1 MTWPRGSPTSWR
13 WCSDGSIVVSW
24 LEKPPALDFDWEG
37 RIFGVLLSL
46 WKRVR
51 PDPNPPARP
60 EAARLADEL
69 AALTVLARALA
80 EESVR
85 LAPARLDG
93 GVRANDLLLP
103 EAFDL
108 GGSAEENRD
117 ALVLRVA
124 VGATIRRL
132 GLDVV
137 PASAPTAVGPRAIAS
152 LDAARRATDVLV
164 AELPMFAALHTRTA
178 ALERVRRSTLSTEW
192 MAIYDAALDLSVTWA
207 PPAPPL
213 GDPGPPLRMW
223 GELVRALAG
232 DGGEGHTPGE
242 TPAKPS
248 TGTERK
254 ARPSDE
260 VERTS
265 VDEAK
270 AAEKVI
276 THTFEK
282 METLDEHQGQIQRMD
297 GADELDEHLEALDE
311 VDLNQVMRGGERAQS
326 LYKAEIGI
334 DANVPDVSD
343 ILPDERGIPYDEWD
357 RRSGR
362 YKPGWCT
369 VYPTPMGPG
378 KPAWAATALARHR
391 ALVDDLYRRLVIH
404 RTRRSPERAQRD
416 GEELDL
422 DALVDDLANRRAG
435 LGHSERVY
443 LRKLRRQ
450 RSFATTVLLDVSLST
465 DAWVADRRVLDVAR
479 EAVLVLGEVAHR
491 FGDPLQVLAFASHTR
506 NRCRVWTVRDWNEPW
521 AVGKARLGALH
532 PQGYTRIGPA
542 LRHAIAE
549 LSKADADRRLL
560 LLISDGKPTDY
571 DRYEG
576 RHGVADVRQALREG
590 EARGV
595 VTHALAV
602 DAVAGDHLPPMLGPG
617 AWHILPD
624 PRRLPEVLTTVYG
637 RLTGR

>member
-1 MTWPRGSPTSWR
+1 M
-13 WCSDGSIVVSW
+13 SW
-24 LEKPPALDFDWEG
+24 LEKPPSLDFDWEG
-37 RIFGVLLSL
+37 RVFGVLLSL

-51 PDPNPPARP
+51 PDPNPPPRA
-60 EAARLADEL
+60 EAAVLADEL

-80 EESVR
+80 QETVR

-103 EAFDL
+103 AALDL

-117 ALVLRVA
+117 ALILRVA

-132 GLDVV
+132 GLDALPPEEGGV
-137 PASAPTAVGPRAIAS
+137 PTGAGPRAIAS

-164 AELPMFAALHTRTA
+164 AELPMFAALHARTA
-178 ALERVRRSTLSTEW
+178 ALERARGGGAR
-192 MAIYDAALDLSVTWA
+192 AISPAWADVYGAALDLTVPWA
-207 PPAPPL
+207 PPAPPP

-223 GELVRALAG
+223 GELVRAVGGAG
-232 DGGEGHTPGE
+232 ALGATPDE
-242 TPAKPS
+242 TASAPS

-254 ARPSDE
+254 AKPSDE
-260 VERTS
+260 VERTL

-270 AAEKVI
+270 AREKVL

-282 METLDEHQGQIQRMD
+282 METLDEHNGQIQRMD
-297 GADELDEHLEALDE
+297 GADELDDHLEALDE
-311 VDLNQVMRGGERAQS
+311 VDLKHVIRGGERARS
-326 LYKAEIGI
+326 LYKAEIGL
-334 DANVPDVSD
+334 DADVPDVAD
-343 ILPDERGIPYDEWD
+343 ILPHERGIPYDEWD
-357 RRSGR
+357 RGAGR

-378 KPAWAATALARHR
+378 EPAWAAEALPRHR
-391 ALVDDLYRRLVIH
+391 ALVEDLYRRLVIH

-435 LGHSERVY
+435 HGPSDRVY
-443 LRKLRRQ
+443 LRKLRRK

-506 NRCRVWTVRDWNEPW
+506 NRCRVFTVRDWNDPW
-521 AVGKARLGALH
+521 EVGKARLGALR

-542 LRHAIAE
+542 LRHAVAE
-549 LSKADADRRLL
+549 LGKADADRHLL
-560 LLISDGKPTDY
+560 LLVSDGKPTDY

-576 RHGVADVRQALREG
+576 RYGVADVRQALREG

-595 VTHALAV
+595 ITHALAV

>member
-1 MTWPRGSPTSWR
+1 MSWF
-13 WCSDGSIVVSW
+13 DA
-24 LEKPPALDFDWEG
+24 PPKLDFDWEG
-37 RIFGVLLSL
+37 RVFGVLLSL

-51 PDPNPPARP
+51 PDPNPPARA

-80 EESVR
+80 QETVR
-85 LAPARLDG
+85 LVPARLDG

-103 EAFDL
+103 ESLDL
-108 GGSAEENRD
+108 GGTAEENRD
-117 ALVLRVA
+117 ALILRVA

-132 GLDVV
+132 GLDTL
-137 PASAPTAVGPRAIAS
+137 APDAATGPGARALAS

-164 AELPMFAALHTRTA
+164 AELPMFAALHVRTA
-178 ALERVRRSTLSTEW
+178 ALERERREALPLSPAW
-192 MAIYDAALDLSVTWA
+192 AALYAAALDLSVPWA
-207 PPAPPL
+207 VGVDTAPPL

-223 GELVRALAG
+223 GELVRSVGGAG
-232 DGGEGHTPGE
+232 APATTPHE
-242 TPAKPS
+242 TPATPS

-260 VERTS
+260 VERTL

-270 AAEKVI
+270 AKEKVI

-282 METLDEHQGQIQRMD
+282 METLEEHNGQVLKMD

-311 VDLNQVMRGGERAQS
+311 VDLKHVIRGGERAKS
-326 LYKAEIGI
+326 LFKAEIGL
-334 DANVPDVSD
+334 DADVPDVAD
-343 ILPDERGIPYDEWD
+343 IRSDERGIPYDEWD
-357 RRSGR
+357 RRAGR

-369 VYPTPMGPG
+369 VYPTPMGRG
-378 KPAWAATALARHR
+378 EPAWAAATLPRHR
-391 ALVDDLYRRLVIH
+391 ALVEDLYRRLVIH
-404 RTRRSPERAQRD
+404 RTRRTPERAQRD

-435 LGHSERVY
+435 FGPSERVY

-506 NRCRVWTVRDWNEPW
+506 NRCRVWTVRDWHEPW
-521 AVGKARLGALH
+521 EVGKARLGALH

-542 LRHAIAE
+542 LRHAMAE
-549 LSKADADRRLL
+549 LTKADADRHLL

-576 RHGVADVRQALREG
+576 RYGVADVRQALREG

>member
-1 MTWPRGSPTSWR
+1 MTWM
-13 WCSDGSIVVSW
+13 D
-24 LEKPPALDFDWEG
+24 KPPNLDVEWEG
-37 RIFGVLLSL
+37 RVFGVLLSL
-46 WKRVR
+46 WKRLR
-51 PDPNPPARP
+51 PDPNPPPRP
-60 EAARLADEL
+60 EAARLADEQ
-69 AALTVLARALA
+69 AALTLLARALA
-80 EESVR
+80 QETVR

-103 EAFDL
+103 EALDL
-108 GGSAEENRD
+108 GGTAEENRD
-117 ALVLRVA
+117 ALILRVA

-132 GLDVV
+132 GLDAI
-137 PASAPTAVGPRAIAS
+137 PLDAPTGAGPRAIAS

-164 AELPMFAALHTRTA
+164 TELPMFAALHERTT
-178 ALERVRRSTLSTEW
+178 ALERARAGLPPRSPAW
-192 MAIYDAALDLSVTWA
+192 AAIHAAALDLSVPWPLPGEPLPT
-207 PPAPPL
+207 PPP
-213 GDPGPPLRMW
+213 GDPGPAPRMW
-223 GELVRALAG
+223 GELIRAIAG
-232 DGGEGHTPGE
+232 AGAAGLTPRE
-242 TPAKPS
+242 TPSAPS

-260 VERTS
+260 VERVL
-265 VDEAK
+265 VDEEKAK
-270 AAEKVI
+270 EKVI
-276 THTFEK
+276 SHTFEK
-282 METLDEHQGQIQRMD
+282 VETLEEHNGQTLKMD

-311 VDLNQVMRGGERAQS
+311 VDVNQVIRGGERARS
-326 LYKAEIGI
+326 LYKAEIGL
-334 DANVPDVSD
+334 DADVPDVAHV
-343 ILPDERGIPYDEWD
+343 IPDERGLPYDEWD
-357 RRSGR
+357 RGAGR

-378 KPAWAATALARHR
+378 EPAWAAAVLPRHR
-391 ALVDDLYRRLVIH
+391 ALVEDLHRRLVIH
-404 RTRRSPERAQRD
+404 RTRRTPERAQRD

-435 LGHSERVY
+435 LAPSERVY

-506 NRCRVWTVRDWNEPW
+506 NRCRVWSVRDWNDPW
-521 AVGKARLGALH
+521 ELGRARLGALH

-542 LRHAIAE
+542 LRHAMAE

-576 RHGVADVRQALREG
+576 RYGVADVRQALREG
-590 EARGV
+590 EARGI

-617 AWHILPD
+617 AWHILPE

>member
-1 MTWPRGSPTSWR
+1 M
-13 WCSDGSIVVSW
+13 SW
-24 LEKPPALDFDWEG
+24 LEKPPSLDFEWEG
-37 RIFGVLLSL
+37 RVFGVLLAL

-51 PDPNPPARP
+51 PDPNPPPRP
-60 EAARLADEL
+60 ESARLSEEL

-80 EESVR
+80 QETVR
-85 LAPARLDG
+85 LAPARLLG

-103 EAFDL
+103 EALDL
-108 GGSAEENRD
+108 GGSHEENRD
-117 ALVLRVA
+117 ALILRVA

-132 GLDVV
+132 GLDTL
-137 PASAPTAVGPRAIAS
+137 PPEAGGEPTGLGARALAS

-164 AELPMFAALHTRTA
+164 AELPMFAALHARTV
-178 ALERVRRSTLSTEW
+178 ALERACDRRGRPPISPAW
-192 MAIYDAALDLSVTWA
+192 AAVYDAALDLSVPWTAPA
-207 PPAPPL
+207 PPA

-223 GELVRALAG
+223 GELVRAM
-232 DGGEGHTPGE
+232 GGGSALGATPRE
-242 TPAKPS
+242 TPSAPS

-260 VERTS
+260 VERTL

-270 AAEKVI
+270 AREKVL

-282 METLDEHQGQIQRMD
+282 METLDEHNGQVQRMD
-297 GADELDEHLEALDE
+297 GADELDDHLEALDE
-311 VDLNQVMRGGERAQS
+311 VDLKHVIRGGERAHS
-326 LYKAEIGI
+326 LYKAEIGL
-334 DANVPDVSD
+334 DADVPDVAD
-343 ILPDERGIPYDEWD
+343 ILPDERGVPYDEWD
-357 RRSGR
+357 RGAGR

-378 KPAWAATALARHR
+378 DPAWAAAALPRHR
-391 ALVDDLYRRLVIH
+391 ALVEDLYRRLVIH
-404 RTRRSPERAQRD
+404 RTRRTPERAQRD
-416 GEELDL
+416 GDELDL
-422 DALVDDLANRRAG
+422 DALVDDLASRRAG
-435 LGHSERVY
+435 LGPSDRVY
-443 LRKLRRQ
+443 LRKLRRK

-465 DAWVADRRVLDVAR
+465 DAWVADRRVLDIAR

-506 NRCRVWTVRDWNEPW
+506 NRCRVWAVRDWNDTWE
-521 AVGKARLGALH
+521 VGKARLGALH

-542 LRHAIAE
+542 LRHAISELTKAE
-549 LSKADADRRLL
+549 ADRHLL

-576 RHGVADVRQALREG
+576 RYGVADVRQALREG

-595 VTHALAV
+595 VSHALAV